1 MSSSAESSARRRA
14 GESAVQSASGGGLL
28 RIPCV
33 RRCELL
39 FDDVPAAAEAFLVNL
54 NVLGAYVAHEG
65 PARVGDLLTCRFTLP
80 GNAIPLTPRAMVAW
94 TNALQQ
100 HPVHSLP
107 PGFGLRFLRLSPE
120 HHARIAAAIRQYL
133 RRPGAQPR

>member
-1 MSSSAESSARRRA
+1 MSSWPDSSPRRRA
-14 GESAVQSASGGGLL
+14 GEAGDPSGGGLL

-33 RRCELL
+33 RRCELE
-39 FDDVPAAAEAFLVNL
+39 FDERPPGPAEAFLVNL
-54 NVLGAYVAHEG
+54 NVLGTYVAHDG
-65 PARVGDLLTCRFTLP
+65 PVRVGDLLTCRFTLP
-80 GNAIPLTPRAMVAW
+80 GNAIVLAPRAMVAW

-120 HHARIAAAIRQYL
+120 HHARIAAAIDEYL
-133 RRPGAQPR
+133 RRSGPKPR